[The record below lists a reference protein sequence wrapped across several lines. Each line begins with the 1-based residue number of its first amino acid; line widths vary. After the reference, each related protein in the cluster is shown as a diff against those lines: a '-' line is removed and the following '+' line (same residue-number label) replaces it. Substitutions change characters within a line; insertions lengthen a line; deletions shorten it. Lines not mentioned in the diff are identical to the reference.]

1 MATKQESREKTAMEV
16 LTDPKFLI
24 SNGVN
29 LNKNAMRA
37 KSTLDGAAQ
46 RHGIRSENAL
56 LKARLGEMDALKAEQ
71 AGDPAEAATLR
82 AQSDQALD
90 RALKEEGLAAHYQG
104 KVQQLTD
111 LTKPHPPGTPVLDRL
126 GRPLGNVPP
135 VVQKAL
141 GTSVFDHMN
150 RPAVPG
156 QSAVKNA
163 LPFLRESTFGGDNAM
178 ELARRGLTKL
188 GGVATVAFAA
198 RDVYKDVQ
206 AGDSVP
212 RALVKT
218 GSGVAVGAV
227 VGGLAQAGV
236 AAMAVPGAGWA
247 VGAGLLAG
255 AGASYLWTKY
265 DMGTKVADGASAA
278 GKVIGEGVKNGAAA
292 IGDRAAAVGRG
303 VSDGVAAA
311 RRALGF
317 G

>member
-1 MATKQESREKTAMEV
+1 VARPAPKPGEPGFIGPVAKPVLRPGDPGFNGPVATKQESREKTAMEV

-218 GSGVAVGAV
+218 GSGRD
-227 VGGLAQAGV
+227 GGTRCGMGRWCRTSGRCRSL
-236 AAMAVPGAGWA
+236 VPLDQVRHGN
-247 VGAGLLAG
+247 
-255 AGASYLWTKY
+255 
-265 DMGTKVADGASAA
+265 
-278 GKVIGEGVKNGAAA
+278 EGRRWCQRSRE
-292 IGDRAAAVGRG
+292 GDR
-303 VSDGVAAA
+303 
-311 RRALGF
+311 
-317 G
+317 